1 MATNNPT
8 HAELWRMAVD
18 EGRQTVADESE
29 VDDGL
34 GMVDDAG
41 DSGPDHSRV
50 YCRPCFCG
58 GGQDCEAR
66 A

>member
-1 MATNNPT
+1 
-8 HAELWRMAVD
+8 MAVD

-29 VDDGL
+29 ADDGL

-41 DSGPDHSRV
+41 DSGPDNSRV